1 MELMKNPD
9 YNEIFAEEEKEIL
22 QEIMNIAF
30 GNATA
35 DLAGVIDIY
44 VVLSVPNIQVISI
57 GTLPEYLKEEL
68 NASGKT
74 SIVDQRFWGDFNGS
88 GFLVFP
94 TGSGEDL
101 ISLLEETSIG
111 NYRLKPKDLLERE
124 MLTEIGNILI
134 GACVGKMS
142 ELLNTFVTYS
152 PPRVITEIDY
162 ECDHLVDQFDPSQ
175 PAIVMKTLF
184 KFKQK
189 DINGFLLILTN
200 QESIGWLRKSLNE
213 FMDSYE

>member
-1 MELMKNPD
+1 
-9 YNEIFAEEEKEIL
+9 
-22 QEIMNIAF
+22 MNIAF

-35 DLAGVIDIY
+35 DLTGVIDIY
-44 VVLSVPNIQVISI
+44 VILSVPKIQVISI
-57 GTLPEYLKEEL
+57 GSLPEYLKEEL
-68 NASGKT
+68 SSSGKT

-101 ISLLEETSIG
+101 ISLLEEKNIDHLHS
-111 NYRLKPKDLLERE
+111 KPKDLLEKE
-124 MLTEIGNILI
+124 TLTEIGNILI
-134 GACVGKMS
+134 GACVGKIS

-152 PPRVITEIDY
+152 PPRIITEIDY
-162 ECDHLVDQFDPSQ
+162 ECDHLVEQFDPSQ
-175 PAIVMKTLF
+175 PAIIMKTVF

-200 QESIGWLRKSLNE
+200 QKSIGWLRKSLNE
-213 FMDSYE
+213 FMDSYD